1 MSPSS
6 YQTAPPRNNKGAHYR
21 GANMDGQPLLS
32 SNSNDWYSFDTGNTK
47 EERQERMEE
56 KQAKKSLRRAKAFI
70 WCRRED
76 LNLHGV
82 SPTTPSR

>member
-32 SNSNDWYSFDTGNTK
+32 SNSNDWYFCDAENTK
-47 EERQERMEE
+47 EGRQERME
-56 KQAKKSLRRAKAFI
+56 KSRQKKASVVRRLSYGAEE
-70 WCRRED
+70 R
-76 LNLHGV
+76 
-82 SPTTPSR
+82 T